1 MERNI
6 KKIIKENLIKINIK
20 TIIFILLIFST
31 SFMVYFLHIT
41 KDMNE
46 NLKEIK
52 NSIYSEL
59 LIGKEL
65 IIEKDEKMD
74 NSVEEDNNNEEDK
87 IKNLKSEIIKIDLD
101 VKKNVIIK
109 IVKIINEKLNTRIIV
124 KKNKNQKK
132 WELELLDVKGKNKLK
147 KIKRLILPKNIKIMY
162 NS

>member
-31 SFMVYFLHIT
+31 SFMIYFLYIT

-65 IIEKDEKMD
+65 IIDK
-74 NSVEEDNNNEEDK
+74 EENNNNEENNKNNNNEK
-87 IKNLKSEIIKIDLD
+87 IKIEKIKICLD
-101 VKKNVIIK
+101 IKKNVIIK
-109 IVKIINEKLNTRIIV
+109 IIKIINEKLNTRIIL
-124 KKNKNQKK
+124 KKNKNEKT
-132 WELELLDVKGKNKLK
+132 WEMELLDIKGKNKIK
-147 KIKRLILPKNIKIMY
+147 RIKRLILPKNIKIMY